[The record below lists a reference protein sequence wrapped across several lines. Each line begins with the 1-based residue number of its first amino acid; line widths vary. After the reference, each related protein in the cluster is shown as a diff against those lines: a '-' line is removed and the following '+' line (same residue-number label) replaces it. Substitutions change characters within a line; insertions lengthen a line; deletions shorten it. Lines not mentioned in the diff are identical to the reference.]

1 MKIHVVGNFKGD
13 SNLSRWPLAFE
24 QFIAEHAGSEAFVIT
39 KSWLNDAQQLAIPH
53 GGIGSRVIVTRS
65 ESLPDAWRVS
75 AHHSKDVCALR
86 VFDPTNL
93 PRGDGL
99 VVDGQDFNAPLAI
112 STADC
117 LAVAIT
123 LESSTQ
129 IQLASCFHAGWRG
142 YSAGIQQEVLNW
154 MAKKNLSM
162 DPSPE
167 PWLKRLHVTIGP
179 AIAGFNY
186 PCGQDVETALTA
198 HLECKLRTLPRWSNS
213 LETAYLEAFRNPR
226 SPQNFRKDKIYPD
239 LQSLMCLELYA
250 SGIELENISIVR
262 EDTFS
267 SSWWPSHR
275 RAMAEGLTRAGRL
288 VTHLCPPACPKVQ
301 NHVSKP

>member
-1 MKIHVVGNFKGD
+1 MKIHLVANEE
-13 SNLSRWPLAFE
+13 STSELARWPLDFE
-24 QFIAEHAGSEAFVIT
+24 NFIAENSNTPAFVLE
-39 KSWLNDAQQLAIPH
+39 KSLLKKSQQLEIPH
-53 GGIGSRVIVTRS
+53 GLNGARVVLTRS
-65 ESLPDAWRVS
+65 EALPNAWRVA

-86 VFDPTNL
+86 SFDSTNL

-99 VVDGQDFNAPLAI
+99 VVEEQDFTAPLAI

-123 LESSTQ
+123 LESQ
-129 IQLASCFHAGWRG
+129 GRIQLASCFHAGWRG
-142 YSAGIQQEVLNW
+142 YSSGIQQEVLDW
-154 MAKKNLSM
+154 MEQKEITMEANPHSWSKNLQ
-162 DPSPE
+162 
-167 PWLKRLHVTIGP
+167 VTIGP

-186 PCGQDVETALTA
+186 PCGQDVELALIA
-198 HLECKLRTLPRWSNS
+198 HIESKLRQLPRWSAS
-213 LETAYLEAFRNPR
+213 LEAAYLASFRKPN
-226 SPQNFRKDKIYPD
+226 SPQNFQENKIYPD

-250 SGIELENISIVR
+250 SGVELENISIVR

-275 RAMAEGLTRAGRL
+275 RAMADGLTRAGRM
-288 VTHLCPPACPKVQ
+288 VTHLCPPACSEVQ